1 MKKIIMAFSLVMY
14 ITLAVLIIMTVD
26 SKSIRQAEIESS
38 LKQALD
44 TAIDSAMS
52 DNSAYTAENED
63 ECIANFLQ
71 NLCLKLESNSDIR
84 VNILDISEKG
94 LMTVEVTAKFKNAG
108 GRESTVS
115 SVKTMIYEKTEEEGE
130 IQTYEI
136 IYNVEGEVYKTYGIE
151 KENVI
156 IIPPTPDIEGKTFK
170 HWTDNEGNIIT
181 DTYIVRSDLIL
192 TAVFE

>member
-1 MKKIIMAFSLVMY
+1 MKKIIISISMVMY
-14 ITLAVLIIMTVD
+14 ITLTVLIIMTVD
-26 SKSIRQAEIESS
+26 SKSIRQAEIEGS

-52 DNSAYTAENED
+52 DNSAYTTENKD

-71 NLCLKLESNSDIR
+71 NLCLKLESSSDVKI
-84 VNILDISEKG
+84 NILDISEKG
-94 LMTVEVTAKFKNAG
+94 IMTVEVTAKFKNAG

-115 SVKTMIYEKTEEEGE
+115 SIKTMIYEKTEKEGE
-130 IQTYEI
+130 IETYEV

-151 KENVI
+151 KENI
-156 IIPPTPDIEGKTFK
+156 IVAPPTPYIEGKTFK
-170 HWTDNEGNIIT
+170 YWTDNDGNIIT
-181 DTYIVRSDLIL
+181 NTYVVTDNLTL